1 MAKYDWKSGIFG
13 GAVSGLFGLN
23 KKKKPKRRS
32 TLDPQQQALYQDYV
46 DSIRGT
52 GPMAD
57 MYNFDENAANQ
68 NFDKNVSR
76 PAYRNFQ
83 ENIIPGITGQFR
95 SNNLGTSSY
104 TGEALGRAGRDVQEG
119 LDARRSDMI
128 FQGQNQAK
136 QNKMNATQNILGMT
150 TFDWQMP
157 PKSTLD
163 TILESVGPAAAKYA
177 SQYMG
182 GM

>member
-1 MAKYDWKSGIFG
+1 MARFDWKSGLFG
-13 GAVSGLFGLN
+13 GAVTGLFGLN

-46 DSIRGT
+46 NSIRGE
-52 GPMAD
+52 GPFAD
-57 MYNFDENAANQ
+57 MYNFDEEAANQ

-95 SNNLGTSSY
+95 AGNLGNSSY
-104 TGEALGRAGRDVQEG
+104 TGEALGRVGRDVQEG

-136 QNKMNATQNILGMT
+136 QNKQTGINNILNTT

-157 PKSTLD
+157 RKSSLD
-163 TILESVGPAAAKYA
+163 NILESVGPAAAKYA